1 MLLPSSF
8 AATPPPHCLPV
19 PCLPL
24 ACPPPADNKQQKLYA
39 EYAQQQSQRKIVRT
53 QEQCRKK
60 LQEVHNGYLAAKR
73 KYQVS
78 GGAPPTAGASWSEAA
93 AARGTWLR
101 WVVAGDWC
109 AAGLPAMWQQAP
121 HCAAVPP
128 ACCLPPC
135 APPGMPRPFSHC
147 CPWLQEVLAQKHG
160 LQNDNQELQDK
171 YNQKAMWV
179 LLAGLP
185 ACATSAGRCLPEA
198 GAGCSWWLAS
208 QPDGRD
214 APAAWLFA

>member
-73 KYQVS
+73 KYQV
-78 GGAPPTAGASWSEAA
+78 GGAADSWRQLASGS
-93 AARGTWLR
+93 RCR
-101 WVVAGDWC
+101 
-109 AAGLPAMWQQAP
+109 Q
-121 HCAAVPP
+121 
-128 ACCLPPC
+128 PC
-135 APPGMPRPFSHC
+135 A
-147 CPWLQEVLAQKHG
+147 VLG
-160 LQNDNQELQDK
+160 GG
-171 YNQKAMWV
+171 W
-179 LLAGLP
+179 
-185 ACATSAGRCLPEA
+185 
-198 GAGCSWWLAS
+198 
-208 QPDGRD
+208 
-214 APAAWLFA
+214 